1 MFRFGLLY
9 KFDLKNNKSSLHYKN
24 PSFSRGFFIF
34 DFMRQLSL
42 SILFL
47 FLLQGC
53 FLSENPIKTSM
64 KNDNFLTEILK
75 NKEEYEIQIAYTEI
89 TRDKDGKPVFRDF
102 EFQVDE
108 EKYFY
113 PASTIK
119 LPIIVLTLDKI
130 NELRATGIDIT
141 PKSKILISSIHE
153 ENNQVQKDSITSF
166 QNLIADVFL
175 VSDNSASNVLIDFIG
190 YNNFNA
196 KMAKAGFKNTYL
208 NHKFNPDPYVKNNWQ
223 IKTVKNEIISSNENQ
238 IIITAEQNTL
248 GLKKGKNRFQNGKV
262 VPGAIDFSQKNR
274 SSITDMHNILK
285 RIIFPLKFDKDK
297 TFNLNVE
304 DYDFLRYWMSR
315 FTYEDIGDKFK
326 TEKKYFDSYN
336 KFFIHG
342 EDTIVNDRNIRV
354 YNKIGQAFGT
364 SVDNAYIKNY
374 QDDVE
379 FFLTATIY
387 TNKNKTINDNV
398 YEYNQTAIPFLSK
411 LSKSIY
417 SRLSK

>member
-1 MFRFGLLY
+1 
-9 KFDLKNNKSSLHYKN
+9 
-24 PSFSRGFFIF
+24 
-34 DFMRQLSL
+34 MRQLSL

-119 LPIIVLTLDKI
+119 LPITVLALSKI
-130 NELRATGIDIT
+130 NELRAEGSNIT
-141 PKSKILISSIHE
+141 PKSKIKLSLI
-153 ENNQVQKDSITSF
+153 NNKNEIILKDSITSF

-190 YNNFNA
+190 FNYFNSS
-196 KMAKAGFKNTYL
+196 MSNLGFENTYL
-208 NHKFNPDPYVKNNWQ
+208 NHKFNPDPFVDSSW
-223 IKTVKNEIISSNENQ
+223 IISSLDNEIISSNENQ
-238 IIITAEQNTL
+238 KTVLASSNISN
-248 GLKKGKNRFQNGKV
+248 LKKGEKRFINGEIKNESL
-262 VPGAIDFSQKNR
+262 DFSSKNR
-274 SSITDMHNILK
+274 SSLTDMHNIMKNLIYPETSLSK
-285 RIIFPLKFDKDK
+285 
-297 TFNLNVE
+297 FNLNVE

-315 FTYEDIGDKFK
+315 FTYEDLGTKYIGDSKF
-326 TEKKYFDSYN
+326 FNSYN

-342 EDTIVNDRNIRV
+342 TDTILNNTDVRV
-354 YNKIGQAFGT
+354 YNKIGQAYGT
-364 SVDNAYIKNY
+364 STDSAYIKNY
-374 QDDVE
+374 KEDLE

-387 TNKNKTINDNV
+387 TNKNKIINDNI
-398 YEYNQTAIPFLSK
+398 YEYGDTAIPFLSN
-411 LSKSIY
+411 LSKALY
-417 SRLSK
+417 KNLLD